1 MKKTIKML
9 GLLLVA
15 AAMFAGCKNA
25 PAETSSNKSPL
36 FPAGD
41 TPVTM
46 TGRDFFYTDLADGTW
61 SFKRL
66 YEYSGN
72 TTVEEY
78 TFTKSGS
85 TLTIT
90 KGATNS
96 SAWNSDKLARENQKM
111 ANESNYH
118 NSLYDFLAS
127 SSVATDITLKK
138 NSENTK
144 FYSNYKQSLTI
155 NGQQVPATITAW
167 LKKN

>member
-46 TGRDFFYTDLADGTW
+46 TAIDFFHTDLADGTW
-61 SFKRL
+61 SFKRVS
-66 YEYSGN
+66 EYSGS
-72 TTVEEY
+72 TDVDEY
-78 TFTKSGS
+78 TFTKNGS

-96 SAWNSDKLARENQKM
+96 SAWNSDKLARENQEM
-111 ANESNYH
+111 ADATNYH
-118 NSLYDFLAS
+118 NRLYDFQAS

-138 NSENTK
+138 NAENTK
-144 FYSNYKQSLTI
+144 FYSNYKQSATV
-155 NGQQVPATITAW
+155 NGQPVQMTITAW